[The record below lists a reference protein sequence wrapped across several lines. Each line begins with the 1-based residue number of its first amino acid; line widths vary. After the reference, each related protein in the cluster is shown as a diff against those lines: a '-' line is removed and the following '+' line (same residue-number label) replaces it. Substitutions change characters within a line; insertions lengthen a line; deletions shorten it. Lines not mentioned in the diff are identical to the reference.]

1 MYFFYIYNK
10 NTVSMAL
17 RDVKDLV
24 IRYPGHPKYEP
35 DRIIEDDEIEVI
47 VQKLEMILFTNKGEV
62 LGNLDIG
69 ANLEYYLW
77 QTRVT
82 TGNLKNKVE
91 EQIITYIP
99 ELIAIGYTFDVQLF
113 EGTLRDILYL
123 NFVIK
128 GYNIDFVFE

>member
-1 MYFFYIYNK
+1 
-10 NTVSMAL
+10 MAL

-62 LGNLDIG
+62 LGNIDIG

-91 EQIITYIP
+91 EQIAAYIP
-99 ELIAIGYTFDVQLF
+99 ELIAIGYSFDVQLY

>member
-1 MYFFYIYNK
+1 
-10 NTVSMAL
+10 MAL

-35 DRIIEDDEIEVI
+35 GRIVEDDEIEVI

-62 LGNLDIG
+62 LGDTEIG
-69 ANLEYYLW
+69 CNLEYYLW
-77 QTRVT
+77 QTRIT
-82 TGNLKNKVE
+82 TGNLKSKVE
-91 EQIITYIP
+91 EQIRTYIP
-99 ELIAIGYTFDVQLF
+99 ELIALGYTLDVLLY

-123 NFVIK
+123 NFIIK

>member
-1 MYFFYIYNK
+1 
-10 NTVSMAL
+10 MAL

>member
-1 MYFFYIYNK
+1 
-10 NTVSMAL
+10 MAL

-35 DRIIEDDEIEVI
+35 GRIIEDDEIEVI

-91 EQIITYIP
+91 EQISTYIP
-99 ELIAIGYTFDVQLF
+99 ELISIGYSFDVQLY

>member
-1 MYFFYIYNK
+1 
-10 NTVSMAL
+10 MAL

-35 DRIIEDDEIEVI
+35 GRIIEDDEIEVI

-62 LGNLDIG
+62 LGNIDIG

-91 EQIITYIP
+91 EQIQTYIP
-99 ELIAIGYTFDVQLF
+99 ELIAIGYSFDVQLF

>member
-1 MYFFYIYNK
+1 
-10 NTVSMAL
+10 MAL

-24 IRYPGHPKYEP
+24 IRYPGHPKYQP
-35 DRIIEDDEIEVI
+35 DRIIEDDEVEVI

-62 LGNLDIG
+62 LGNIDIG

-82 TGNLKNKVE
+82 TGNLKNKVA
-91 EQIITYIP
+91 EQIATYIP
-99 ELIAIGYTFDVQLF
+99 ELIAIGYSFDVQLF

-128 GYNIDFVFE
+128 GYNIDFIFE